1 MGGSSIYLLIVRGR
15 RKGHARDAHAGELRV
30 ARGNGLEEGRGTRG
44 FMHTVLLEAGH
55 EVGLEAL
62 VVQPPLVQLR
72 LEVSNLRFRAEVSG
86 IYAAH
91 SEVPAKSWSRPRL
104 PPSHAFQNEAGKV
117 SPPPPFSL
125 AA

>member
-1 MGGSSIYLLIVRGR
+1 
-15 RKGHARDAHAGELRV
+15 
-30 ARGNGLEEGRGTRG
+30 
-44 FMHTVLLEAGH
+44 MHTVLLEAGH

-72 LEVSNLRFRAEVSG
+72 LEVSNLRFWAEVSG

-117 SPPPPFSL
+117 SPPPPLFTRRL
-125 AA
+125 AGSFPGRLVQILPASVC